1 MESAGGLRQP
11 HSDATRAA
19 SEPAGS
25 NTPGGRAGWVSG
37 TQERRRTRHPNA
49 LARFAAPGRSHHDVE
64 TPRSYCALTPGVQP
78 KIWVTISPVGEGGP
92 LPALSP
98 AGAGRVR
105 GL

>member
-78 KIWVTISPVGEGGP
+78 KIWVTISPRERVVAVGD
-92 LPALSP
+92 
-98 AGAGRVR
+98 RVR
-105 GL
+105 GLLLAM